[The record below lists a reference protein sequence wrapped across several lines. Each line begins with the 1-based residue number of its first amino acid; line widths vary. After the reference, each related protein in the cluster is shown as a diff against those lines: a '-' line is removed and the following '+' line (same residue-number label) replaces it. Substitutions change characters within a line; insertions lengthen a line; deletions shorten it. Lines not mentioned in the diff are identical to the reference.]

1 MNLAEHNSQSDN
13 QTDYWWNHVTDIN
26 IYYPKGPITQFKCWA
41 NYYTQWKNRYIEVWR
56 GLVGTCT
63 NKPLTLL
70 DFICIGRWYLFL
82 TRLNTSHFVYF
93 SSIIAVNK
101 YFLNRVIYALGWKR
115 STCSTLCIWLSLSVN
130 VLHVSISIQINSSHH
145 YSCQQTTGLNLIKQ
159 FWVRFLSLHLTVF
172 V

>member
-93 SSIIAVNK
+93 SSIIADNQ
-101 YFLNRVIYALGWKR
+101 YFLNSVQQSNL
-115 STCSTLCIWLSLSVN
+115 CSWVEKVN
-130 VLHVSISIQINSSHH
+130 MLYFV
-145 YSCQQTTGLNLIKQ
+145 YLI
-159 FWVRFLSLHLTVF
+159 VF
-172 V
+172 VCKCIACIYFNSNQFITSLFMPTNNRSELD